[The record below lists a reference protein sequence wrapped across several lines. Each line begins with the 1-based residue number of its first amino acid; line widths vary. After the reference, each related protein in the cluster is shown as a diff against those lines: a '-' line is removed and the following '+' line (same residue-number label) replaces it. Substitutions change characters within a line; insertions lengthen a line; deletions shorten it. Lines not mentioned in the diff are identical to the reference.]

1 MRAVDLIIKK
11 REGERLTFQELD
23 YLVSGFVEGEI
34 PDYQMS
40 SFLMAAFLRGL
51 NYEETKYLT
60 LAMIKSG
67 DLLDLKDI
75 PGIKVDKH
83 STGGVGD
90 KTTLVLVPLVAAAG
104 VKVVKMSGRALGH
117 TGGTLDKLESIPGF
131 RTDLSLAEMKEIAS
145 KIGAVLAGQTAN
157 LVPADKKIYALR
169 DVTGTVDS
177 LPLIASSIMSKK
189 IAGGADRIVLD
200 VKVGSGGFLPFVD
213 RARALGE
220 LMAALGSEFHRKT
233 VIVISSMEQPLGLAV
248 GNALEVEEA
257 ISTLKGNGPGDLLEL
272 CLVLGGEMLAAAG
285 AAPSPEEGRIL
296 LEKLL
301 KQGAGLAKMREIIE
315 AQGGSPEVLDNPDLL
330 PRAAEQIELLAD
342 KEGFVHWINAREIGW
357 ASLLLGAGRLRKDDN
372 VDPAAGIVLRK
383 KMGDA
388 VAVGE
393 PLAVLHVNS
402 RDNLDEVKERVKKS
416 FAIGQERPQLPPLI
430 YDIIY

>member
-11 REGERLTFQELD
+11 REGGRLTLQELD
-23 YLVSGFVEGEI
+23 YLVRGFVEGEI

-67 DLLDLKDI
+67 ELLDLKDI

-131 RTDLSLAEMKEIAS
+131 RTDLSLAEMKEIAGRV
-145 KIGAVLAGQTAN
+145 GAVLAGQTAN

-220 LMAALGSEFHRKT
+220 LMAALGSEFRRKT

-248 GNALEVEEA
+248 GNALEVDEA
-257 ISTLKGNGPGDLLEL
+257 IATLKGNGPRDLVEL
-272 CLVLGGEMLAAAG
+272 CLVLGAEMLAAAG
-285 AAPSPEEGRIL
+285 AAESPQEGKKTLQKL
-296 LEKLL
+296 LE
-301 KQGAGLAKMREIIE
+301 QGAGLAKMREMIE
-315 AQGGSPEVLDNPDLL
+315 AQGGTPEVLDNPDLL
-330 PRAAEQIELLAD
+330 PKSAEQVMVQSEQ
-342 KEGFVHWINAREIGW
+342 EGFVHWINAREIGW
-357 ASLLLGAGRLRKDDN
+357 SSLLLGAGRLRKEDKI
-372 VDPAAGIVLRK
+372 DPAAGIVLRK
-383 KMGDA
+383 KMGDQ

-393 PLAVLHVNS
+393 PLAELHVNR

-416 FAIGQERPQLPPLI
+416 FVIGQERPQLPPLI
-430 YDIIY
+430 FDIIY

>member
-11 REGERLTFQELD
+11 REGGRLTFQELD
-23 YLVSGFVEGEI
+23 YLVRGFVGGEI

-104 VKVVKMSGRALGH
+104 LKVVKMSGRALGH

-131 RTDLSLAEMKEIAS
+131 RTDLSLAEMKEITS
-145 KIGAVLAGQTAN
+145 KIGAVLAGQTAD

-200 VKVGSGGFLPFVD
+200 VKVGTGGFLPFID

-220 LMAALGSEFHRKT
+220 LMAALGSDFRRKT
-233 VIVISSMEQPLGLAV
+233 VIVISNMEQPLGLAV
-248 GNALEVEEA
+248 GNALEVKEA
-257 ISTLKGNGPGDLLEL
+257 ISTLKGRGPRDLVEL

-285 AAPSPEEGRIL
+285 TAASPEEGRIL

-301 KQGAGLAKMREIIE
+301 EQGAGFAKLREIII
-315 AQGGSPEVLDNPDLL
+315 AQGGTPEVLDNPDLL

-357 ASLLLGAGRLRKDDN
+357 ASLLLGAGRLRKDDKI
-372 VDPAAGIVLRK
+372 DPAVGIVLRK

-388 VAVGE
+388 VAAGE
-393 PLAVLHVNS
+393 PLAELHVNS
-402 RDNLDEVKERVKKS
+402 RDKLDEVKERVKKS
-416 FAIGQERPQLPPLI
+416 FVIGQDSPQLPSLI
-430 YDIIY
+430 HDIIY

>member
-11 REGERLTFQELD
+11 REGGRLTFQELE
-23 YLVSGFVEGEI
+23 YMVRGFVEGEI

-104 VKVVKMSGRALGH
+104 LKVVKMSGRALGH

-131 RTDLSLAEMKEIAS
+131 RTDLSLDEMKRAAS
-145 KIGAVLAGQTAN
+145 SIGAVLAGQTEN

-220 LMAALGSEFHRKT
+220 LMAALGSEFRRKT

-248 GNALEVEEA
+248 GNAQEVKEA
-257 ISTLKGNGPGDLLEL
+257 ISTLKGKGPSDLVEL

-285 AAPSPEEGRIL
+285 VAASPEEGRKS

-301 KQGAGLAKMREIIE
+301 EQGAGLAKMREIIT

-330 PRAAEQIELLAD
+330 PRAAEQIEVQAD
-342 KEGFVHWINAREIGW
+342 KEGIVHWINAREIGW
-357 ASLLLGAGRLRKDDN
+357 ASLLLGAGRLRKDDKI
-372 VDPAAGIVLRK
+372 DPAVGIVLRK

-393 PLAVLHVNS
+393 PIAELHVNR
-402 RDNLDEVKERVKKS
+402 RDNLAEVKERVKKS
-416 FAIGQERPQLPPLI
+416 FVIGQDSPQLPPLI
-430 YDIIY
+430 HDIVF